1 MEKQVSP
8 LITVIV
14 PVYNVEKFLSQS
26 IKSILGQTIADLQII
41 LVDDGSTDCS
51 GKICDK
57 FAAQDSRISV
67 IHQKNSGVSV
77 ARNAGLKEATG
88 KFIVFADSDD
98 IVPENAYETLLG
110 QSEGCQMVIG
120 QVRLMTELGDLL
132 DLTGQFG
139 CRQIDCNE
147 FLRDLF
153 EERRFPYLG
162 YPIDKIFDREL
173 IEQNNIRFDETI
185 KLNEDRL
192 FVLQYLLHCKTIH
205 CVDQVVYFYRQR
217 SSGVIA
223 ETRRNLTVTD
233 SEMTVIE
240 SFRKMQRICADVS
253 DNLYYIC
260 CRKSFESAL
269 DLLNRV
275 SKQEK
280 EKVQVIEH
288 FLKESA
294 HICLKNPQY
303 RWKEKCK
310 IIGHTILKR

>member
-1 MEKQVSP
+1 MEKQSIP
-8 LITVIV
+8 IITVIV

-26 IKSILGQTIADLQII
+26 IKSILGQTVTDLQII
-41 LVDDGSTDCS
+41 LVDDGSTDSS
-51 GKICDK
+51 GKICDE
-57 FAAQDSRISV
+57 FAEEDSRILV
-67 IHQKNSGVSV
+67 IHQKNAGVSA
-77 ARNAGLKEATG
+77 ARNAGLEKAIG

-98 IVPENAYETLLG
+98 IVPRDAYETFL
-110 QSEGCQMVIG
+110 SRNEDCQMVIG
-120 QVRLMTELGDLL
+120 QVRLMTEFGELVDLI
-132 DLTGQFG
+132 GQFD

-147 FLRDLF
+147 FLIELF

-162 YPIDKIFDREL
+162 FPTDKLYVREI
-173 IEQNNIRFDETI
+173 IEQNQLRFDESI

-192 FVLQYLLHCKTIH
+192 FVLQYLLHCKVIH

-223 ETRRNLTVTD
+223 ETRRNVTVTN

-240 SFRKMQRICADVS
+240 SFRKMQSICEDVS
-253 DNLYYIC
+253 EKLYYIC

-269 DLLNRV
+269 DLWNRV

-280 EKVQVIEH
+280 EKVQVIGQ

-303 RWKEKCK
+303 GWKEKCK
-310 IIGHTILKR
+310 IIGHAILKR

>member
-1 MEKQVSP
+1 MEKQVIP

-14 PVYNVEKFLSQS
+14 PVYNVERFLSQS
-26 IKSILGQTIADLQII
+26 IKSILKQSVTDLQII
-41 LVDDGSTDCS
+41 LVDDGSTDSS
-51 GKICDK
+51 GKICDT
-57 FAAQDSRISV
+57 FAAQDNRILV
-67 IHQKNSGVSV
+67 IHQKNAGVSA
-77 ARNAGLKEATG
+77 ARNAGLKEAKG

-98 IVPENAYETLLG
+98 IIPGNAYETLLD

-120 QVRLMTELGDLL
+120 QVRLMSESGDLL

-139 CRQIDCNE
+139 CSQIDCDA
-147 FLRDLF
+147 FLTDLF

-162 YPIDKIFDREL
+162 YPHDKLYVREL
-173 IEQNNIRFDETI
+173 IEQNHLRFDETI

-240 SFRKMQRICADVS
+240 SFRQMQSICADVS
-253 DNLYYIC
+253 DSLYYIC

-280 EKVQVIEH
+280 KKVQVINY
-288 FLKESA
+288 FLKENA

-303 RWKEKCK
+303 GWKEKCK
-310 IIGHTILKR
+310 IIAHTMLKR